1 MYIYILIY
9 MYVPLYLMRYGGNC
23 TCKLL
28 QIVPKKTTRWIGWLP
43 GSIVALIHAVLS
55 LEIHEP
61 SNSKI
66 C

>member
-1 MYIYILIY
+1 
-9 MYVPLYLMRYGGNC
+9 MRYGGNC

-28 QIVPKKTTRWIGWLP
+28 QIVPKKNHSMDGWLP

-55 LEIHEP
+55 LEILEP
-61 SNSKI
+61 STSKI